1 MAEALPIPASL
12 NGVKMVFIDTEF
24 TGEHAATTLVSIGI
38 VGLDGRELYQAYN
51 DYDESQVTEWLREN
65 VLSLINPGDTRSAPQ
80 AFSEFKAFLDD
91 YAGADRLYV
100 VSAGLAQDLVLFL
113 ELFKH
118 GRDGAGQFHSLHDLP
133 DYLSHFAFIDLNT
146 LFRTAGVSPP
156 ADREAFAGWE
166 KDGAKRHDALHDARV
181 VRDCFLKLA
190 QSAAGKTLIE
200 SLER

>member
-1 MAEALPIPASL
+1 MTNHVPVPASL
-12 NGVKMVFIDTEF
+12 DGVKMVFLDTEF

-51 DYDESQVTEWLREN
+51 DYDEAQVTTWLREN
-65 VLSLINPGDTRSAPQ
+65 VLSLINPDDTRPAPD
-80 AFSEFKAFLDD
+80 AFADFKAFLDD
-91 YAGADRLYV
+91 YAGEDRLYV

-118 GRDGAGQFHSLHDLP
+118 GREGAGQFHALHDLP

-146 LFRTAGVSPP
+146 LFRTVGISPP
-156 ADREAFAGWE
+156 ADRETFAGWE

-190 QSAAGKTLIE
+190 MSSAGQTLIE

>member
-1 MAEALPIPASL
+1 MGRIPVPSQL
-12 NGVKMVFIDTEF
+12 DGVKMVFIDTEF
-24 TGEHAATTLVSIGI
+24 TGEHAATTLVSLGM
-38 VGLDGRELYQAYN
+38 VGLDGRELYLTFN
-51 DYDESQVTEWLREN
+51 DYDEGQVTQWLREN
-65 VLSLINPGDTRSAPQ
+65 VLSLIDLQGAQ
-80 AFSEFKAFLDD
+80 AQPDAYADFKAFLDD
-91 YAGADRLYV
+91 YAGGDRLYV

-113 ELFKH
+113 EMFKH
-118 GRDGAGQFHSLHDLP
+118 GREGAGQFHALHDLP

-146 LFRTAGVSPP
+146 VFRTAGVSPP

-190 QSAAGKTLIE
+190 QTPAGRTLVE